1 MSGDL
6 AGADEAGEGADLPVP
21 HVEEVPA
28 REQDQC
34 GGGGESRECHSG
46 EN

>member
-6 AGADEAGEGADLPVP
+6 AGAHEAREGADLPVP

-28 REQDQC
+28 GEQDQC
-34 GGGGESRECHSG
+34 GGGGESRERHSG
-46 EN
+46 ED